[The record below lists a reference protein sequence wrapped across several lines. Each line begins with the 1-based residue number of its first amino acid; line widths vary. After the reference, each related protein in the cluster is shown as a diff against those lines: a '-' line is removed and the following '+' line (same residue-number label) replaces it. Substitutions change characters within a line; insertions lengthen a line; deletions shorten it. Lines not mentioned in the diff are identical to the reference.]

1 MLPTTTTFQKKIEL
15 PLNSEVFFCKIN
27 SQKFIVLKKV
37 NSELQ
42 YIFVPLFIK
51 CKKKLNFLIL
61 NSDSLKPFEIV
72 IFNNLFLSLSLWLK
86 GFEKPWKKKL
96 LLKGLGFK
104 AALINDS
111 QNLELKLGL
120 SHVISFPIPTN
131 KINIRLFKNTI
142 TVEGFD
148 KVDVG
153 NFVNKIRTLRFP
165 DSYKGKGFW
174 YKNEIRTLKE
184 VKKT

>member
-1 MLPTTTTFQKKIEL
+1 MLPTTFQKKIEL

-27 SQKFIVLKKV
+27 SQKFIVLKKA
-37 NSELQ
+37 NAELQ
-42 YIFVPLFIK
+42 YLFIPSFIK
-51 CKKKLNFLIL
+51 CKKQSAFLVL
-61 NSDSLKPFEIV
+61 SCCNSLKPLGLV
-72 IFNNLFLSLSLWLK
+72 VFNNLILSLSLWLK
-86 GFEKPWKKKL
+86 GFEKPWKKQL

-104 AALINDS
+104 AALIDDS

-131 KINIRLFKNTI
+131 KINIRIFKNTI

-148 KVDVG
+148 KADVG
-153 NFVNKIRTLRFP
+153 NFVNKLRTLRFP